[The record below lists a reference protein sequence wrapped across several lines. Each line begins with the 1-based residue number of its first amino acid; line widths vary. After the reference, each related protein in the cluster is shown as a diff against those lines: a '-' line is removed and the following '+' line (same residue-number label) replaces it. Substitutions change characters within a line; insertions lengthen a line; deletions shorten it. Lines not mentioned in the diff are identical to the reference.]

1 MAVPI
6 TGGGGGRGGFQL
18 SAGVNTS
25 EIDLTNTIGAV
36 STTAGAIAGVFR
48 WGPVEQAT
56 LVDSENTLA
65 KLFGKPTSFNA
76 ETWFTAANFA
86 AYGAALYVSR
96 AANTSACLSAIA
108 NTGAASIAAHTIKN
122 TSHFEETESS
132 FEPDVHWIAKY
143 PGDLGN
149 SLKVSVCA
157 TANQYRS
164 TVNLSSVASNTSF
177 NLAGTKVDTVVGTNT
192 VIITLANS
200 AALASDTPLAH
211 AQVVANLFSIGDYLE
226 LGNTTI
232 GTQYAKISS
241 AGSILVNNTAGTN
254 TGTATITLNI
264 ENDFKLSTAWTS
276 NTIARNWEYY
286 NQISRTPGQ
295 SDYVANFGNTS
306 ASDELHVVV
315 VDENGAFSGFP
326 GTVLE
331 VYEGLSRASDARAT
345 TSGPLHYKTVINNG
359 SAYIWAASD
368 ITGLVSNT
376 ALNVVSASTTIPTAM
391 SLAGGADGG
400 DETSSGIAF
409 GDLARAYDVFAS
421 GDAIDISLLMV
432 GKNRGT
438 AQLANYLIDNIAEV
452 RKDCVVF
459 ISPEREDVVG
469 VLPGAQATNVVDFRN
484 NLNSSSYAFMDSG
497 YKYMNDKY
505 NNVYRWVPL
514 NGDTAGIVARSD
526 SLSDPWFSPAGPN
539 RGQVKNV
546 VKLAFPCTS
555 KADRDYLYKNGVNPV
570 VTFQGQGTQL
580 YGDKT
585 LLAKTSAFDRINVRR
600 LFITLEK
607 SLARA
612 AQASLFEFNDPF
624 TRAQFKN
631 MVEPYL
637 RDIQGRRGIYD
648 FKVVCDETNNTDVVI
663 DANRF
668 VGDIYIKP
676 ARAINFIQLNFVAV
690 GTGGEFTEV
699 AGSL

>member
-6 TGGGGGRGGFQL
+6 TGGGAGRGGFQL

-36 STTAGAIAGVFR
+36 STTAGAMAGVFR
-48 WGPVEQAT
+48 WGPVEQAV
-56 LVDSENTLA
+56 LIDSENTLA
-65 KLFGKPTSFNA
+65 KIFGKPTSFNA

-86 AYGAALYVSR
+86 AYGSTLYVTR
-96 AANTSACLSAIA
+96 AANTSAALSAIA
-108 NTGAASIAAHTIKN
+108 NTGSVDISAHTVKN
-122 TSHFEETESS
+122 EDHFNEISDT
-132 FEPDVHWIAKY
+132 FENDAHFIAKY

-149 SLKVSVCA
+149 SLKISICA

-177 NLAGTKVDTVVGTNT
+177 NTANTKMAATVGSNTVV
-192 VIITLANS
+192 ITLANS
-200 AALASDTPLAH
+200 SVLTSDTPLAH
-211 AQVVANLFSIGDYLE
+211 AQVVANLFSVGDYLE
-226 LGNTTI
+226 VGNSTI
-232 GTQYAKISS
+232 GVQYIKISNAS
-241 AGSILVNNTAGTN
+241 SIAVVNTAGTN
-254 TGTATITLNI
+254 TGTARITLYL
-264 ENDFKLSTAWTS
+264 ENKFQLSSDWSS
-276 NTIARNWEYY
+276 NTVSRNWEYY
-286 NQISRTPGQ
+286 NQVTRAPGT
-295 SDYVANFGNTS
+295 SEYVTNFGNSS
-306 ASDELHVVV
+306 AVDELHIAV
-315 VDENGAFSGFP
+315 VDQDGMFTGRP

-331 VYEGLSRASDARAT
+331 VYEGLSRATDARASS
-345 TSGPLHYKTVINNG
+345 SGPLYYKTVVNTG
-359 SAYIWAASD
+359 SPYIWIASD
-368 ITGLVSNT
+368 YTGLT
-376 ALNVVSASTTIPTAM
+376 ANASGNVASASTTAPTSL

-400 DETSSGIAF
+400 DETDAGISF
-409 GDLARAYDVFAS
+409 GDLARAWDVYAQ
-421 GDAIDISLLMV
+421 GDSIDVSLLIV

-438 AQLANYLIDNIAEV
+438 AQLANYVIDNVAEV

-459 ISPEREDVVG
+459 ISPRREDVVG
-469 VLPGAQATNVVDFRN
+469 VLPGSQAENVVQHRN
-484 NLNSSSYAFMDSG
+484 SLTGSSYAFMDSG

-514 NGDTAGIVARSD
+514 CGDTAGIVARSD
-526 SLSDPWFSPAGPN
+526 SLADPWFSPAGPT
-539 RGQVKNV
+539 RGAVKNV

-555 KADRDYLYKNGVNPV
+555 KTDRDYLYKNGVNPV

-585 LLAKTSAFDRINVRR
+585 LLKKTSAFDRINVRR
-600 LFITLEK
+600 LFITIEK
-607 SLARA
+607 ALARA
-612 AQASLFEFNDPF
+612 AQESLFEFNDPF

-648 FKVVCDETNNTDVVI
+648 FKVVCDETNNTDAVI
-663 DANRF
+663 DSNRF

>member
-6 TGGGGGRGGFQL
+6 TGGGAGRGGFQL

-36 STTAGAIAGVFR
+36 STTAGAMAGVFR
-48 WGPVEQAT
+48 WGPVEQAV
-56 LVDSENTLA
+56 LIDSENTLA
-65 KLFGKPTSFNA
+65 KIFGKPTSFNA

-86 AYGAALYVSR
+86 AYGSTLYVTR
-96 AANTSACLSAIA
+96 AANTSAALSAIA
-108 NTGAASIAAHTIKN
+108 NTGSVDISAHTVKN
-122 TSHFEETESS
+122 EDHFNEISDT
-132 FEPDVHWIAKY
+132 FENDAHFIAKY

-149 SLKVSVCA
+149 SLKISICA

-177 NLAGTKVDTVVGTNT
+177 NTANTKMAATVGSNTVV
-192 VIITLANS
+192 ITLANS
-200 AALASDTPLAH
+200 SVLTSDTPLTH
-211 AQVVANLFSIGDYLE
+211 AQVVANLFSVGDYLE
-226 LGNTTI
+226 VGNSTI
-232 GTQYAKISS
+232 GVQYIKISNAS
-241 AGSILVNNTAGTN
+241 SIAVVNTAGTN
-254 TGTATITLNI
+254 TGTARITLYL
-264 ENDFKLSTAWTS
+264 ENKFQLSSDWSS
-276 NTIARNWEYY
+276 NTVSRNWEYY
-286 NQISRTPGQ
+286 NQVTRAPGT
-295 SDYVANFGNTS
+295 SEYVTNFGNSS
-306 ASDELHVVV
+306 AVDELHIAV
-315 VDENGAFSGFP
+315 VDQDGMFTGRP

-331 VYEGLSRASDARAT
+331 VYEGLSRATDARASS
-345 TSGPLHYKTVINNG
+345 SGPLYYKTVVNTG
-359 SAYIWAASD
+359 SPYIWIASD
-368 ITGLVSNT
+368 YTGLT
-376 ALNVVSASTTIPTAM
+376 ANASGNVASASTTAPTSL

-400 DETSSGIAF
+400 DETDAGISF
-409 GDLARAYDVFAS
+409 GDLARAWDVYAQ
-421 GDAIDISLLMV
+421 GDSIDVSLLIV

-438 AQLANYLIDNIAEV
+438 AQLANYVIDNVAEV

-459 ISPEREDVVG
+459 ISPRREDVVG
-469 VLPGAQATNVVDFRN
+469 VLPGSQAENVVQHRN
-484 NLNSSSYAFMDSG
+484 SLTGSSYAFMDSG

-514 NGDTAGIVARSD
+514 CGDTAGIVARSD
-526 SLSDPWFSPAGPN
+526 SLADPWFSPAGPT
-539 RGQVKNV
+539 RGAVKNV

-555 KADRDYLYKNGVNPV
+555 KTDRDYLYKNGVNPV

-585 LLAKTSAFDRINVRR
+585 LLKKTSAFDRINVRR
-600 LFITLEK
+600 LFITIEK
-607 SLARA
+607 ALARA
-612 AQASLFEFNDPF
+612 AQESLFEFNDPF

-648 FKVVCDETNNTDVVI
+648 FKVVCDETNNTDAVI
-663 DANRF
+663 DSNRF

>member
-6 TGGGGGRGGFQL
+6 TGGGAGRGGFQL

-36 STTAGAIAGVFR
+36 STTAGAMAGVFR
-48 WGPVEQAT
+48 WGPVEQAV
-56 LVDSENTLA
+56 LIDSENTLA
-65 KLFGKPTSFNA
+65 KIFGKPTSFNA

-86 AYGAALYVSR
+86 AYGSTLYVTR
-96 AANTSACLSAIA
+96 AANTSAALSAIA
-108 NTGAASIAAHTIKN
+108 NTGSVDISAHTVKN
-122 TSHFEETESS
+122 EDHFNEISDT
-132 FEPDVHWIAKY
+132 FENDAHFIAKY

-149 SLKVSVCA
+149 SLKISICA

-177 NLAGTKVDTVVGTNT
+177 NTANTKMAATVGSNTVV
-192 VIITLANS
+192 ITLANS
-200 AALASDTPLAH
+200 SVLTSDTPLAH
-211 AQVVANLFSIGDYLE
+211 AQVVANLFSVGDYLE
-226 LGNTTI
+226 VGNSTI
-232 GTQYAKISS
+232 GVQYIKISNAS
-241 AGSILVNNTAGTN
+241 SIAVVNTAGTN
-254 TGTATITLNI
+254 TGTARVTLYL
-264 ENDFKLSTAWTS
+264 ENKFQLSSDWSS
-276 NTIARNWEYY
+276 NTVSRNWEYY
-286 NQISRTPGQ
+286 NQVTRAPGT
-295 SDYVANFGNTS
+295 SEYVTNFGNSS
-306 ASDELHVVV
+306 AVDELHIAV
-315 VDENGAFSGFP
+315 VDQDGMFTGRP

-331 VYEGLSRASDARAT
+331 VYEGLSRATDARASS
-345 TSGPLHYKTVINNG
+345 SGPLYYKTVVNAG
-359 SAYIWAASD
+359 SPYIWIASD
-368 ITGLVSNT
+368 YTGLT
-376 ALNVVSASTTIPTAM
+376 ANASGNVASASTTAPTSL

-400 DETSSGIAF
+400 DETDAGISF
-409 GDLARAYDVFAS
+409 GDLARAWDVYAQ
-421 GDAIDISLLMV
+421 GDSIDVSLLIV

-438 AQLANYLIDNIAEV
+438 AQLANYVIDNVAEV

-459 ISPEREDVVG
+459 ISPRREDVVG
-469 VLPGAQATNVVDFRN
+469 VLPGSQAENVVQHRN
-484 NLNSSSYAFMDSG
+484 SLTGSSYAFMDSG

-514 NGDTAGIVARSD
+514 CGDTAGIVARSD
-526 SLSDPWFSPAGPN
+526 SLADPWFSPAGPT
-539 RGQVKNV
+539 RGAVKNV

-555 KADRDYLYKNGVNPV
+555 KTDRDYLYKNGVNPV

-585 LLAKTSAFDRINVRR
+585 LLKKTSAFDRINVRR
-600 LFITLEK
+600 LFITIEK
-607 SLARA
+607 ALARA
-612 AQASLFEFNDPF
+612 AQESLFEFNDPF

-648 FKVVCDETNNTDVVI
+648 FKVVCDETNNTDAVI
-663 DANRF
+663 DSNRF

-676 ARAINFIQLNFVAV
+676 SRAINFIQLNFVAV

>member
-48 WGPVEQAT
+48 WGPVEEAV
-56 LVDSENTLA
+56 LIDSENTLA
-65 KLFGKPTSFNA
+65 KIFGKPTSFNA
-76 ETWFTAANFA
+76 ETWFTAANFT
-86 AYGAALYVSR
+86 AYGSALYVTR

-108 NTGAASIAAHTIKN
+108 NTGTADISAHTVKN
-122 TSHFEETESS
+122 ATHFGEMT
-132 FEPDVHWIAKY
+132 FEDDVHFIAKY
-143 PGDLGN
+143 PGSLGN

-177 NLAGTKVDTVVGTNT
+177 NLAGTRIAATVGSNT
-192 VIITLANS
+192 AVITLANS
-200 AALASDTPLAH
+200 AALTSDTPLTH
-211 AQVVANLFSIGDYLE
+211 AQVVANLFSVGDYLE
-226 LGNTTI
+226 LGNSSI
-232 GTQYAKISS
+232 GVQYAKISNAS
-241 AGSILVNNTAGTN
+241 TIVTVNTAGTN
-254 TGTATITLNI
+254 TGTATITLYL
-264 ENDFKLSTAWTS
+264 ENKYQLSTDWSS
-276 NTIARNWEYY
+276 NTVSRDWEYY
-286 NQISRTPGQ
+286 NQVTRAPGT
-295 SDYVANFGNTS
+295 SDYVTNFGNSS
-306 ASDELHVVV
+306 AIDELHVAI
-315 VDENGAFSGFP
+315 VDENGLFTGHP

-331 VYEGLSRASDARAT
+331 IYEGLSRATDARASS
-345 TSGPLHYKTVINNG
+345 SGPLYYKTVINEG
-359 SAYIWAASD
+359 SSYLWVASD
-368 ITGLVSNT
+368 YTGLT
-376 ALNVVSASTTIPTAM
+376 ANASGNVASASTTVPTAL
-391 SLAGGADGG
+391 SLAGGDDGG
-400 DETSSGIAF
+400 NETSSGIAF
-409 GDLARAYDVFAS
+409 GDLARAWDVYSS
-421 GDAIDISLLMV
+421 GDSIDVSLLIV

-438 AQLANYLIDNIAEV
+438 AQLANYVIDNIAEV

-459 ISPEREDVVG
+459 CSPRREDVVG
-469 VLPGAQATNVVDFRN
+469 VVPGSQAENVVTHRN
-484 NLNSSSYAFMDSG
+484 SLTGSSYAFMDSG

-514 NGDTAGIVARSD
+514 CGDTAGIVARSD
-526 SLSDPWFSPAGPN
+526 SLADPWFSPAGPT
-539 RGQVKNV
+539 RGAVKNV

-570 VTFQGQGTQL
+570 VTFQGQGAQL

-585 LLAKTSAFDRINVRR
+585 LLKKMSAFDRINVRR
-600 LFITLEK
+600 LFITIEK
-607 SLARA
+607 ALARA
-612 AQASLFEFNDPF
+612 AQAALFEFNDSF

-648 FKVVCDETNNTDVVI
+648 FKVVCDETNNTDAVI
-663 DANRF
+663 DSNRF